1 MRSYKEIEKNVG
13 RNKKKERG
21 WTEKEV
27 QEMRD

>member
-1 MRSYKEIEKNVG
+1 MRGYKEIEKKEG